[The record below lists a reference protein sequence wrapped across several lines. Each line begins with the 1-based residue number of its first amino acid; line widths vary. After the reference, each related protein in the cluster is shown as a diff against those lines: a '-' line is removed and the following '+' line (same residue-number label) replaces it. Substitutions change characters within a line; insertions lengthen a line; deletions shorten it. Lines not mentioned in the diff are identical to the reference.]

1 MFVNRI
7 VSLNARELPE
17 KPLEQISK
25 GGQVYRHDYTTRG
38 KDLTNNGNS
47 HESKLKRSLP
57 LELGWLLK
65 EVVVS
70 RDDERE
76 NRLGRTLADK
86 E

>member
-1 MFVNRI
+1 MQGSCLRNLWSRSTKVDKCTVTITRR
-7 VSLNARELPE
+7 V
-17 KPLEQISK
+17 
-25 GGQVYRHDYTTRG
+25 RG
-38 KDLTNNGNS
+38 KDLTNDGNS
-47 HESKLKRSLP
+47 RESKIMRSLP

-65 EVVVS
+65 EAVVS